1 MINWIV
7 RAKNPAFWLALV
19 PAVLLL
25 IQVCAAPFG
34 YQWDFT
40 VLNQQLVAI
49 INAAFGVLS
58 ILGIVV
64 DMTTNGFSDSARAM
78 EYSEPK
84 KD

>member
-1 MINWIV
+1 MINWLV
-7 RAKNPAFWLALV
+7 RVKNPAFWLALI

-34 YQWDFT
+34 YQFDFT
-40 VLNQQLVAI
+40 VLNQQLAAI
-49 INAAFGVLS
+49 VNAIFSLLS

-64 DMTTNGFSDSARAM
+64 DMTTNGLSDSKQAM
-78 EYSEPK
+78 SYTEPK